1 MIQKNNE
8 KKGGRIAGTPN
19 KITTETRSQFKNLLE
34 CNFDTI
40 QSDLD
45 SLKPMERLTV
55 LIQIA
60 KIVLPALQSI
70 QYEDKTNSNG
80 FQPIIFEFKQ

>member
-1 MIQKNNE
+1 MIEKNNI

-19 KITTETRSQFKNLLE
+19 KVTAETRAQFRNLLE
-34 CNFDTI
+34 CNFDNI
-40 QSDLD
+40 QQDLD

-60 KIVLPALQSI
+60 KIVLPALKSI
-70 QYEDKTNSNG
+70 QYEDKTKHNG
-80 FQPIIFEFKQ
+80 FQPIVFEFS